1 MRIGITINGVLR
13 DTLQKVILT
22 YNRYNESD
30 IKIEDLKSLN
40 LLEYLKFETEEEL
53 LEWMYVECPMEIFGN
68 GLALRDNIFNTLN
81 TFYKDFRDEHEI
93 IIVSEEIEKSKSAT
107 LFFLA
112 KYGCLI
118 DNIKFFGLNSFYDNV
133 WEDVDMIITTD
144 PQLISKKPKNKKS
157 IKIEDR
163 FNKEINSDFTIS
175 ELEQIFDLNIFKNEE
190 EEITE

>member
-1 MRIGITINGVLR
+1 MRIGITVNGVLR
-13 DTLQKVILT
+13 DTLQKVISV
-22 YNRYNESD
+22 YNRYNETELD
-30 IKIEDLKSLN
+30 VEEFESLN

-68 GLALRDNIFNTLN
+68 GLALKDNIFNTLN
-81 TFYKDFRDEHEI
+81 GFYKDFRDEHEI

-133 WEDVDMIITTD
+133 WEEVDMLITTD
-144 PQLISKKPKNKKS
+144 TRLLLNKPEKKET
-157 IKIEDR
+157 IKIENK
-163 FNKEINSDFTIS
+163 FNKEIDSDFTIS
-175 ELEQIFDLNIFKNEE
+175 ELEQIFDLNMFKNEK

>member
-13 DTLQKVILT
+13 DTLQKVIST
-22 YNRYNESD
+22 YNRYNET
-30 IKIEDLKSLN
+30 ELKVEELESLN
-40 LLEYLKFETEEEL
+40 LLECLNFETEEEL

-68 GLALRDNIFNTLN
+68 GVALSDNIFNTLN
-81 TFYKDFRDEHEI
+81 TFYKDFRDEHELVI
-93 IIVSEEIEKSKSAT
+93 LSEEIEKSKSAT

-118 DNIKFFGLNSFYDNV
+118 DNIKFFGLNSFYNKA
-133 WEDVDMIITTD
+133 WEDIDVLLTTD
-144 PQLISKKPKNKKS
+144 SQLLLQKPDNKKS
-157 IKIEDR
+157 IKIENR

-175 ELEQIFDLNIFKNEE
+175 ELEQIFDLSIFKNEK

>member
-22 YNRYNESD
+22 YNRYNEAD

-133 WEDVDMIITTD
+133 WEEVDMIITTD

>member
-1 MRIGITINGVLR
+1 MVIGITINGVLR
-13 DTLQKVILT
+13 DTLQKVISL
-22 YNRYNESD
+22 YNRQNETELAVD
-30 IKIEDLKSLN
+30 ELKSLN
-40 LLEYLKFETEEEL
+40 LLDYLKFETEEEL

-68 GLALRDNIFNTLN
+68 GLAFRDNIFNTLN

-133 WEDVDMIITTD
+133 WEDVDMLITTD
-144 PQLISKKPKNKKS
+144 SQLLNKKPENKKS
-157 IKIEDR
+157 IKIEDK

-175 ELEQIFDLNIFKNEE
+175 ELEQIFDLNIFKNEK

>member
-1 MRIGITINGVLR
+1 MVIGITINGVLR

-22 YNRYNESD
+22 YNRYNEAD

>member
-22 YNRYNESD
+22 YNRYNEAD

-68 GLALRDNIFNTLN
+68 GLAFRDNIFNTLN

-133 WEDVDMIITTD
+133 WEDVDMLITTD
-144 PQLISKKPKNKKS
+144 SQLLNKKPENKKS
-157 IKIEDR
+157 IKIEDK

-175 ELEQIFDLNIFKNEE
+175 ELEQIFDLNIFKNEK

>member
-22 YNRYNESD
+22 YNRYNEAD

-175 ELEQIFDLNIFKNEE
+175 ELEQIFDLNIFKNEK

>member
-13 DTLQKVILT
+13 DTLQKVIST
-22 YNRYNESD
+22 YNRYNET
-30 IKIEDLKSLN
+30 ELKVEELESLN
-40 LLEYLKFETEEEL
+40 LLEYLNFETEEEL

-68 GLALRDNIFNTLN
+68 GVALSDNIFNTLN
-81 TFYKDFRDEHEI
+81 TFYKDFRDEHELVI
-93 IIVSEEIEKSKSAT
+93 LSEEIEKSKSAT

-118 DNIKFFGLNSFYDNV
+118 DNIKFFGLNSFYNKA
-133 WEDVDMIITTD
+133 WEDIDVLLTTD
-144 PQLISKKPKNKKS
+144 SQLLLQKPDNKKS
-157 IKIEDR
+157 IKIENR

-175 ELEQIFDLNIFKNEE
+175 ELEQIFDLSIFKNEK

>member
-1 MRIGITINGVLR
+1 MVIGITVNGVLR
-13 DTLQKVILT
+13 DTLQKVISL
-22 YNRYNESD
+22 YNRQNETELD
-30 IKIEDLKSLN
+30 VEELKSLN

-68 GLALRDNIFNTLN
+68 GLAFRDNIFNTLN

-118 DNIKFFGLNSFYDNV
+118 DNIKFFGLNSFYDKA
-133 WEDVDMIITTD
+133 WEDVDMLITTD
-144 PQLISKKPKNKKS
+144 SQLLQKKPENKKS

-175 ELEQIFDLNIFKNEE
+175 ELEQIFDLNIFKNEK

>member
-22 YNRYNESD
+22 YNRYNEAD

-144 PQLISKKPKNKKS
+144 PQLISKKPENKKS
-157 IKIEDR
+157 IKIEDK

-175 ELEQIFDLNIFKNEE
+175 ELEQIFDLNIFKNEK

>member
-1 MRIGITINGVLR
+1 MRIGITVNGVLR
-13 DTLQKVILT
+13 DTLQKVISV
-22 YNRYNESD
+22 YNRYNETELD
-30 IKIEDLKSLN
+30 VEEFESLN
-40 LLEYLKFETEEEL
+40 LLDYLKFETEEEL

-68 GLALRDNIFNTLN
+68 GLALKDNIFNTLN
-81 TFYKDFRDEHEI
+81 GFYKDFRDEHEI

-133 WEDVDMIITTD
+133 WEEVDMLITND
-144 PQLISKKPKNKKS
+144 ARLLLNKPEKKET
-157 IKIEDR
+157 IKIENK
-163 FNKEINSDFTIS
+163 FNKEIDSDFTIS
-175 ELEQIFDLNIFKNEE
+175 ELEQIFDLNIFKNEK

>member
-1 MRIGITINGVLR
+1 MRIGITVNGVLR
-13 DTLQKVILT
+13 DTLQKVISV
-22 YNRYNESD
+22 YNRYNETELD
-30 IKIEDLKSLN
+30 VEEFESLN
-40 LLEYLKFETEEEL
+40 LLDYLKFETEEEL

-68 GLALRDNIFNTLN
+68 GLALKDNIFNTLN
-81 TFYKDFRDEHEI
+81 GFYKDFRDEHEI

-133 WEDVDMIITTD
+133 WEEVDMLITNDTRLLLNK
-144 PQLISKKPKNKKS
+144 PEKKET
-157 IKIEDR
+157 IKIENK
-163 FNKEINSDFTIS
+163 FNKEIDSDFTIS
-175 ELEQIFDLNIFKNEE
+175 ELEQIFDLNIFKNEK

>member
-22 YNRYNESD
+22 YNRYNEAD

-133 WEDVDMIITTD
+133 WEEVDMIITTD
-144 PQLISKKPKNKKS
+144 PQLITKKQKNKKS

>member
-22 YNRYNESD
+22 YNRYNEAD

>member
-1 MRIGITINGVLR
+1 MKIAININGIIR
-13 DTLQKVILT
+13 DLFGKIKLVHKK
-22 YNRYNESD
+22 YYESN
-30 IKIEDLKSLN
+30 IEEDLNYDNIKELLN
-40 LLEYLKFETEEEL
+40 FDKEDEL
-53 LEWMYVECPMEIFGN
+53 LEFLYREAPMEIFGN
-68 GLALRDNIFNTLN
+68 GLAFRDNIFNTLN

-133 WEDVDMIITTD
+133 WEDVDMLITTD
-144 PQLISKKPKNKKS
+144 SQLLQKRPENKKS

-175 ELEQIFDLNIFKNEE
+175 ELEQIFDLSIFKNEK

>member
-1 MRIGITINGVLR
+1 MRIGITVNGVLR
-13 DTLQKVILT
+13 DTLQKVISV
-22 YNRYNESD
+22 YNRYNETELD
-30 IKIEDLKSLN
+30 VEEFESLN

-68 GLALRDNIFNTLN
+68 GLALKDNIFDTLN
-81 TFYKDFRDEHEI
+81 GFYKDFRDEHEI

-133 WEDVDMIITTD
+133 WEEVDMLITTD
-144 PQLISKKPKNKKS
+144 TRLLLNKPEKKET
-157 IKIEDR
+157 IKIENK
-163 FNKEINSDFTIS
+163 FNKEIDSDFTIS
-175 ELEQIFDLNIFKNEE
+175 ELEQIFDLNMFKNEK

>member
-1 MRIGITINGVLR
+1 MRIGITVNGVLR
-13 DTLQKVILT
+13 DTLQKVISV
-22 YNRYNESD
+22 YNRYNETELD
-30 IKIEDLKSLN
+30 VEEFESLN
-40 LLEYLKFETEEEL
+40 LLDYLKFETEEEL

-68 GLALRDNIFNTLN
+68 GLALKDNIFNTLN
-81 TFYKDFRDEHEI
+81 GFYKDFRDEHEI

-133 WEDVDMIITTD
+133 WEEVDMLITTD
-144 PQLISKKPKNKKS
+144 ARLLLNKPEKKETIRIENK
-157 IKIEDR
+157 
-163 FNKEINSDFTIS
+163 FNKEIDSDFTIS
-175 ELEQIFDLNIFKNEE
+175 ELEQIFDLNIFKNEK